1 MCAASGGV
9 QSTNPMRHTF
19 RKIVIAADRSGA
31 GKTTV
36 SCGLLAVLKKRGVKV
51 QSFKCGPDYIDP
63 MFHRRVLGVPSG
75 NLDSFFTDAATLRR
89 IFTKRV
95 AESGAELALVEGVMG
110 YYDGLG
116 GVSSRASTWEIAH
129 ILDAPTI
136 LVMDAK
142 GASVSIAALVRGM
155 MEFREEMSAENNR
168 STPGRPACTGD
179 SGSASSSDGCRRNEP
194 AKKAGS
200 RQSGIRGLILNR
212 VSPMFY
218 PRLKS
223 VIEAYCPGIEVLGYL
238 PELPELEVPSRH
250 LGLVEPGEIEDF
262 QRWTERVAAQMEE
275 SVEVERLL
283 EIAGVESP
291 LKEDKPQSDRPQP
304 VRIAVSEDEA
314 FNFTYEEN
322 RALLRQLGAE
332 LVPFSPLYDAALPA
346 EVDGLILSGGYPELF
361 KDALHANASMRASVA
376 EAVKQGLP
384 TIAECG
390 GYMYLLEAIEQVAM
404 CGVLPGDAERK
415 PRLVRFGY
423 VEAETRRDSVL
434 GPAGTVLRGHEFH
447 RYDCDFNGADCTL
460 TKPAAGHG
468 HAATSAR
475 SYEGIYLTDSLAAGF
490 PHFYYWSNPAS
501 LAHFLDSCRT
511 WRTKQQ
517 KNKYASHTAH
527 EEYEKFA
534 GTNSQGCDAAGTST
548 HECAGDRE
556 YYRSLAQQ
564 HWDSLGKPIDSLGV
578 LEQHVTKLCMIERT
592 AQPHITRRAL
602 AVLCADHGCV
612 REGVTQTDSSV
623 TRIVAENFA
632 RGLTTTSV
640 LAQQFAVD
648 LFPIDVGM
656 LSAGDSRSSGVPAD
670 DEVRAT
676 SSSQISASSG
686 PMPTSAALRTDSVN
700 DRCLQHGSGDIAI
713 EPAMSE
719 EVGERA
725 LALGRRLVRELKAQ
739 GYDILLTGE
748 MGIGNTT
755 PTSALFSAYLGLPVE
770 ETVGRGAGLSDEG
783 LERKRDCV
791 RRALR
796 RVNHKNAK
804 QLLFELG
811 GLEIATMA
819 GMFLGAVEEQM
830 PIVIDGAIS
839 TAAALAA
846 SRILAESNASDT
858 TNSATVATVSASKPE
873 QMSNP
878 EVKRIAE
885 SAADALPD
893 FEIHASVAD
902 VTLASHVSKD
912 GAARKALEALGL
924 RAIIDADMSLGEGS
938 GAVLLLPLLDAALV
952 VYRGMGSFDDIHV
965 EAYHRFK

>member
-1 MCAASGGV
+1 M
-9 QSTNPMRHTF
+9 
-19 RKIVIAADRSGA
+19 
-31 GKTTV
+31 
-36 SCGLLAVLKKRGVKV
+36 KR
-51 QSFKCGPDYIDP
+51 DID
-63 MFHRRVLGVPSG
+63 
-75 NLDSFFTDAATLRR
+75 
-89 IFTKRV
+89 
-95 AESGAELALVEGVMG
+95 
-110 YYDGLG
+110 
-116 GVSSRASTWEIAH
+116 
-129 ILDAPTI
+129 
-136 LVMDAK
+136 
-142 GASVSIAALVRGM
+142 
-155 MEFREEMSAENNR
+155 
-168 STPGRPACTGD
+168 
-179 SGSASSSDGCRRNEP
+179 
-194 AKKAGS
+194 
-200 RQSGIRGLILNR
+200 
-212 VSPMFY
+212 
-218 PRLKS
+218 
-223 VIEAYCPGIEVLGYL
+223 
-238 PELPELEVPSRH
+238 
-250 LGLVEPGEIEDF
+250 
-262 QRWTERVAAQMEE
+262 
-275 SVEVERLL
+275 
-283 EIAGVESP
+283 
-291 LKEDKPQSDRPQP
+291 
-304 VRIAVSEDEA
+304 
-314 FNFTYEEN
+314 
-322 RALLRQLGAE
+322 
-332 LVPFSPLYDAALPA
+332 
-346 EVDGLILSGGYPELF
+346 
-361 KDALHANASMRASVA
+361 
-376 EAVKQGLP
+376 
-384 TIAECG
+384 
-390 GYMYLLEAIEQVAM
+390 
-404 CGVLPGDAERK
+404 
-415 PRLVRFGY
+415 
-423 VEAETRRDSVL
+423 
-434 GPAGTVLRGHEFH
+434 
-447 RYDCDFNGADCTL
+447 
-460 TKPAAGHG
+460 
-468 HAATSAR
+468 
-475 SYEGIYLTDSLAAGF
+475 
-490 PHFYYWSNPAS
+490 
-501 LAHFLDSCRT
+501 
-511 WRTKQQ
+511 QQ
-517 KNKYASHTAH
+517 KMDHAGHTAH
-527 EEYEKFA
+527 EEYEKY
-534 GTNSQGCDAAGTST
+534 AGTSSLRCDAVGTRT

-556 YYRSLAQQ
+556 YYRSRAQQ

-592 AQPHITRRAL
+592 TQPYIGRRAL

-670 DEVRAT
+670 DENRAT

-686 PMPTSAALRTDSVN
+686 PMPTSAALRTDRVN

-858 TNSATVATVSASKPE
+858 TNSATMATVSASKPE
-873 QMSNP
+873 QMSDTGVNSP

-885 SAADALPD
+885 SAADSLPD
-893 FEIHASVAD
+893 SETHGAVAD

-938 GAVLLLPLLDAALV
+938 GAVLLLPLLDAALT

>member
-1 MCAASGGV
+1 M
-9 QSTNPMRHTF
+9 
-19 RKIVIAADRSGA
+19 KID
-31 GKTTV
+31 
-36 SCGLLAVLKKRGVKV
+36 
-51 QSFKCGPDYIDP
+51 IDQQ
-63 MFHRRVLGVPSG
+63 
-75 NLDSFFTDAATLRR
+75 
-89 IFTKRV
+89 K
-95 AESGAELALVEGVMG
+95 
-110 YYDGLG
+110 
-116 GVSSRASTWEIAH
+116 
-129 ILDAPTI
+129 
-136 LVMDAK
+136 MD
-142 GASVSIAALVRGM
+142 
-155 MEFREEMSAENNR
+155 
-168 STPGRPACTGD
+168 
-179 SGSASSSDGCRRNEP
+179 
-194 AKKAGS
+194 
-200 RQSGIRGLILNR
+200 
-212 VSPMFY
+212 
-218 PRLKS
+218 
-223 VIEAYCPGIEVLGYL
+223 
-238 PELPELEVPSRH
+238 H
-250 LGLVEPGEIEDF
+250 
-262 QRWTERVAAQMEE
+262 
-275 SVEVERLL
+275 
-283 EIAGVESP
+283 
-291 LKEDKPQSDRPQP
+291 
-304 VRIAVSEDEA
+304 
-314 FNFTYEEN
+314 
-322 RALLRQLGAE
+322 
-332 LVPFSPLYDAALPA
+332 
-346 EVDGLILSGGYPELF
+346 
-361 KDALHANASMRASVA
+361 
-376 EAVKQGLP
+376 
-384 TIAECG
+384 
-390 GYMYLLEAIEQVAM
+390 
-404 CGVLPGDAERK
+404 
-415 PRLVRFGY
+415 
-423 VEAETRRDSVL
+423 
-434 GPAGTVLRGHEFH
+434 
-447 RYDCDFNGADCTL
+447 
-460 TKPAAGHG
+460 AGH
-468 HAATSAR
+468 TV
-475 SYEGIYLTDSLAAGF
+475 
-490 PHFYYWSNPAS
+490 
-501 LAHFLDSCRT
+501 
-511 WRTKQQ
+511 
-517 KNKYASHTAH
+517 H
-527 EEYEKFA
+527 EEYEKYA
-534 GTNSQGCDAAGTST
+534 GTSSQGCDAVGTRT

-612 REGVTQTDSSV
+612 RGGVTQTDSSV

-670 DEVRAT
+670 DEIRAT

-686 PMPTSAALRTDSVN
+686 PMPTSAALRTDRVN

-938 GAVLLLPLLDAALV
+938 GAVLLLPLLDAALA

-965 EAYHRFK
+965 EAYQRFK

>member
-1 MCAASGGV
+1 M
-9 QSTNPMRHTF
+9 
-19 RKIVIAADRSGA
+19 
-31 GKTTV
+31 
-36 SCGLLAVLKKRGVKV
+36 KR
-51 QSFKCGPDYIDP
+51 DIDQQ
-63 MFHRRVLGVPSG
+63 
-75 NLDSFFTDAATLRR
+75 
-89 IFTKRV
+89 K
-95 AESGAELALVEGVMG
+95 
-110 YYDGLG
+110 
-116 GVSSRASTWEIAH
+116 
-129 ILDAPTI
+129 
-136 LVMDAK
+136 MD
-142 GASVSIAALVRGM
+142 
-155 MEFREEMSAENNR
+155 
-168 STPGRPACTGD
+168 
-179 SGSASSSDGCRRNEP
+179 
-194 AKKAGS
+194 
-200 RQSGIRGLILNR
+200 
-212 VSPMFY
+212 
-218 PRLKS
+218 
-223 VIEAYCPGIEVLGYL
+223 
-238 PELPELEVPSRH
+238 H
-250 LGLVEPGEIEDF
+250 
-262 QRWTERVAAQMEE
+262 
-275 SVEVERLL
+275 
-283 EIAGVESP
+283 
-291 LKEDKPQSDRPQP
+291 
-304 VRIAVSEDEA
+304 
-314 FNFTYEEN
+314 
-322 RALLRQLGAE
+322 
-332 LVPFSPLYDAALPA
+332 
-346 EVDGLILSGGYPELF
+346 
-361 KDALHANASMRASVA
+361 
-376 EAVKQGLP
+376 
-384 TIAECG
+384 
-390 GYMYLLEAIEQVAM
+390 
-404 CGVLPGDAERK
+404 
-415 PRLVRFGY
+415 
-423 VEAETRRDSVL
+423 
-434 GPAGTVLRGHEFH
+434 
-447 RYDCDFNGADCTL
+447 
-460 TKPAAGHG
+460 AGH
-468 HAATSAR
+468 TV
-475 SYEGIYLTDSLAAGF
+475 
-490 PHFYYWSNPAS
+490 
-501 LAHFLDSCRT
+501 
-511 WRTKQQ
+511 
-517 KNKYASHTAH
+517 H
-527 EEYEKFA
+527 EEYEKYA
-534 GTNSQGCDAAGTST
+534 GTSSQGCDAVGTRT

-612 REGVTQTDSSV
+612 RGGVTQTDSSV

-670 DEVRAT
+670 DEIRAT

-686 PMPTSAALRTDSVN
+686 PMPTSAALRTDRVN

-770 ETVGRGAGLSDEG
+770 ETVDRGAGLSDEG

-938 GAVLLLPLLDAALV
+938 GAVLLLPLLDAALA

-965 EAYHRFK
+965 EAYQRFK

>member
-1 MCAASGGV
+1 M
-9 QSTNPMRHTF
+9 
-19 RKIVIAADRSGA
+19 
-31 GKTTV
+31 
-36 SCGLLAVLKKRGVKV
+36 KR
-51 QSFKCGPDYIDP
+51 DIDQQ
-63 MFHRRVLGVPSG
+63 
-75 NLDSFFTDAATLRR
+75 
-89 IFTKRV
+89 K
-95 AESGAELALVEGVMG
+95 
-110 YYDGLG
+110 
-116 GVSSRASTWEIAH
+116 
-129 ILDAPTI
+129 
-136 LVMDAK
+136 MD
-142 GASVSIAALVRGM
+142 
-155 MEFREEMSAENNR
+155 
-168 STPGRPACTGD
+168 
-179 SGSASSSDGCRRNEP
+179 
-194 AKKAGS
+194 
-200 RQSGIRGLILNR
+200 
-212 VSPMFY
+212 
-218 PRLKS
+218 
-223 VIEAYCPGIEVLGYL
+223 
-238 PELPELEVPSRH
+238 H
-250 LGLVEPGEIEDF
+250 
-262 QRWTERVAAQMEE
+262 
-275 SVEVERLL
+275 
-283 EIAGVESP
+283 
-291 LKEDKPQSDRPQP
+291 
-304 VRIAVSEDEA
+304 
-314 FNFTYEEN
+314 
-322 RALLRQLGAE
+322 
-332 LVPFSPLYDAALPA
+332 
-346 EVDGLILSGGYPELF
+346 
-361 KDALHANASMRASVA
+361 
-376 EAVKQGLP
+376 
-384 TIAECG
+384 
-390 GYMYLLEAIEQVAM
+390 
-404 CGVLPGDAERK
+404 
-415 PRLVRFGY
+415 
-423 VEAETRRDSVL
+423 
-434 GPAGTVLRGHEFH
+434 
-447 RYDCDFNGADCTL
+447 
-460 TKPAAGHG
+460 AGH
-468 HAATSAR
+468 TV
-475 SYEGIYLTDSLAAGF
+475 
-490 PHFYYWSNPAS
+490 
-501 LAHFLDSCRT
+501 
-511 WRTKQQ
+511 
-517 KNKYASHTAH
+517 H
-527 EEYEKFA
+527 EEYEKYA
-534 GTNSQGCDAAGTST
+534 GTSSQGCDAVGTRT

-564 HWDSLGKPIDSLGV
+564 HWDCLGKPIDSLGV

-612 REGVTQTDSSV
+612 RGGVTQTDSSV

-670 DEVRAT
+670 DEIRAT

-686 PMPTSAALRTDSVN
+686 PMPTSAALRTDRVN

-719 EVGERA
+719 KVGERA

-938 GAVLLLPLLDAALV
+938 GAVLLLPLLDAALA

-965 EAYHRFK
+965 EAYQRFK

>member
-1 MCAASGGV
+1 M
-9 QSTNPMRHTF
+9 
-19 RKIVIAADRSGA
+19 
-31 GKTTV
+31 
-36 SCGLLAVLKKRGVKV
+36 KR
-51 QSFKCGPDYIDP
+51 DIDQQ
-63 MFHRRVLGVPSG
+63 
-75 NLDSFFTDAATLRR
+75 
-89 IFTKRV
+89 K
-95 AESGAELALVEGVMG
+95 
-110 YYDGLG
+110 
-116 GVSSRASTWEIAH
+116 
-129 ILDAPTI
+129 
-136 LVMDAK
+136 MD
-142 GASVSIAALVRGM
+142 
-155 MEFREEMSAENNR
+155 
-168 STPGRPACTGD
+168 
-179 SGSASSSDGCRRNEP
+179 
-194 AKKAGS
+194 
-200 RQSGIRGLILNR
+200 
-212 VSPMFY
+212 
-218 PRLKS
+218 
-223 VIEAYCPGIEVLGYL
+223 
-238 PELPELEVPSRH
+238 H
-250 LGLVEPGEIEDF
+250 
-262 QRWTERVAAQMEE
+262 
-275 SVEVERLL
+275 
-283 EIAGVESP
+283 
-291 LKEDKPQSDRPQP
+291 
-304 VRIAVSEDEA
+304 
-314 FNFTYEEN
+314 
-322 RALLRQLGAE
+322 
-332 LVPFSPLYDAALPA
+332 
-346 EVDGLILSGGYPELF
+346 
-361 KDALHANASMRASVA
+361 
-376 EAVKQGLP
+376 
-384 TIAECG
+384 
-390 GYMYLLEAIEQVAM
+390 
-404 CGVLPGDAERK
+404 
-415 PRLVRFGY
+415 
-423 VEAETRRDSVL
+423 
-434 GPAGTVLRGHEFH
+434 
-447 RYDCDFNGADCTL
+447 
-460 TKPAAGHG
+460 AGH
-468 HAATSAR
+468 TV
-475 SYEGIYLTDSLAAGF
+475 
-490 PHFYYWSNPAS
+490 
-501 LAHFLDSCRT
+501 
-511 WRTKQQ
+511 
-517 KNKYASHTAH
+517 H
-527 EEYEKFA
+527 EEYEKYA
-534 GTNSQGCDAAGTST
+534 GTSSQGCDAVGTRT

-670 DEVRAT
+670 DEIRAT

-686 PMPTSAALRTDSVN
+686 PMPTSAALRTDRVN
-700 DRCLQHGSGDIAI
+700 DRFLQHGSGDIAI

-885 SAADALPD
+885 SAPDALPD

-938 GAVLLLPLLDAALV
+938 GAVLLLPLLDAALA

-965 EAYHRFK
+965 EAYQRFK

>member
-1 MCAASGGV
+1 M
-9 QSTNPMRHTF
+9 
-19 RKIVIAADRSGA
+19 
-31 GKTTV
+31 
-36 SCGLLAVLKKRGVKV
+36 KK
-51 QSFKCGPDYIDP
+51 DID
-63 MFHRRVLGVPSG
+63 
-75 NLDSFFTDAATLRR
+75 
-89 IFTKRV
+89 
-95 AESGAELALVEGVMG
+95 
-110 YYDGLG
+110 
-116 GVSSRASTWEIAH
+116 
-129 ILDAPTI
+129 
-136 LVMDAK
+136 
-142 GASVSIAALVRGM
+142 
-155 MEFREEMSAENNR
+155 
-168 STPGRPACTGD
+168 
-179 SGSASSSDGCRRNEP
+179 
-194 AKKAGS
+194 
-200 RQSGIRGLILNR
+200 
-212 VSPMFY
+212 
-218 PRLKS
+218 
-223 VIEAYCPGIEVLGYL
+223 
-238 PELPELEVPSRH
+238 
-250 LGLVEPGEIEDF
+250 
-262 QRWTERVAAQMEE
+262 
-275 SVEVERLL
+275 
-283 EIAGVESP
+283 
-291 LKEDKPQSDRPQP
+291 
-304 VRIAVSEDEA
+304 
-314 FNFTYEEN
+314 
-322 RALLRQLGAE
+322 
-332 LVPFSPLYDAALPA
+332 
-346 EVDGLILSGGYPELF
+346 
-361 KDALHANASMRASVA
+361 
-376 EAVKQGLP
+376 
-384 TIAECG
+384 
-390 GYMYLLEAIEQVAM
+390 
-404 CGVLPGDAERK
+404 
-415 PRLVRFGY
+415 
-423 VEAETRRDSVL
+423 
-434 GPAGTVLRGHEFH
+434 
-447 RYDCDFNGADCTL
+447 
-460 TKPAAGHG
+460 
-468 HAATSAR
+468 
-475 SYEGIYLTDSLAAGF
+475 
-490 PHFYYWSNPAS
+490 
-501 LAHFLDSCRT
+501 
-511 WRTKQQ
+511 QQ
-517 KNKYASHTAH
+517 KMDHAGYTVH
-527 EEYEKFA
+527 EEYEKYA
-534 GTNSQGCDAAGTST
+534 GTSSQGCDAVGTST
-548 HECAGDRE
+548 HKCADDQE

-592 AQPHITRRAL
+592 TQPHIGRRAL

-612 REGVTQTDSSV
+612 REGVTQTNSSV

-656 LSAGDSRSSGVPAD
+656 FSAGDSRSSGVPAD
-670 DEVRAT
+670 DEIRAT

-686 PMPTSAALRTDSVN
+686 PMPTSAALCTDHVN

-912 GAARKALEALGL
+912 GAARKELEALGL

-938 GAVLLLPLLDAALV
+938 GAVLLLPLLDAALA

>member
-1 MCAASGGV
+1 
-9 QSTNPMRHTF
+9 MR
-19 RKIVIAADRSGA
+19 KSM
-31 GKTTV
+31 
-36 SCGLLAVLKKRGVKV
+36 KR
-51 QSFKCGPDYIDP
+51 DIDQQ
-63 MFHRRVLGVPSG
+63 
-75 NLDSFFTDAATLRR
+75 
-89 IFTKRV
+89 K
-95 AESGAELALVEGVMG
+95 
-110 YYDGLG
+110 
-116 GVSSRASTWEIAH
+116 
-129 ILDAPTI
+129 
-136 LVMDAK
+136 MD
-142 GASVSIAALVRGM
+142 
-155 MEFREEMSAENNR
+155 
-168 STPGRPACTGD
+168 
-179 SGSASSSDGCRRNEP
+179 
-194 AKKAGS
+194 
-200 RQSGIRGLILNR
+200 
-212 VSPMFY
+212 
-218 PRLKS
+218 
-223 VIEAYCPGIEVLGYL
+223 
-238 PELPELEVPSRH
+238 H
-250 LGLVEPGEIEDF
+250 
-262 QRWTERVAAQMEE
+262 
-275 SVEVERLL
+275 
-283 EIAGVESP
+283 
-291 LKEDKPQSDRPQP
+291 
-304 VRIAVSEDEA
+304 
-314 FNFTYEEN
+314 
-322 RALLRQLGAE
+322 
-332 LVPFSPLYDAALPA
+332 
-346 EVDGLILSGGYPELF
+346 
-361 KDALHANASMRASVA
+361 
-376 EAVKQGLP
+376 
-384 TIAECG
+384 
-390 GYMYLLEAIEQVAM
+390 
-404 CGVLPGDAERK
+404 
-415 PRLVRFGY
+415 
-423 VEAETRRDSVL
+423 
-434 GPAGTVLRGHEFH
+434 
-447 RYDCDFNGADCTL
+447 
-460 TKPAAGHG
+460 AGH
-468 HAATSAR
+468 TV
-475 SYEGIYLTDSLAAGF
+475 
-490 PHFYYWSNPAS
+490 
-501 LAHFLDSCRT
+501 
-511 WRTKQQ
+511 
-517 KNKYASHTAH
+517 H
-527 EEYEKFA
+527 EEYEKYA
-534 GTNSQGCDAAGTST
+534 GTSSQGCDAVGTRT

-612 REGVTQTDSSV
+612 RGGVTQTDSSV

-656 LSAGDSRSSGVPAD
+656 LSAGDSRSSEVPAD
-670 DEVRAT
+670 DEIRAT

-686 PMPTSAALRTDSVN
+686 PMPTSAALRTDRVN

-873 QMSNP
+873 QMSDP

-938 GAVLLLPLLDAALV
+938 GAVLLLPLLDAALA

-965 EAYHRFK
+965 EAYQRFK

>member
-1 MCAASGGV
+1 M
-9 QSTNPMRHTF
+9 
-19 RKIVIAADRSGA
+19 
-31 GKTTV
+31 
-36 SCGLLAVLKKRGVKV
+36 KRN
-51 QSFKCGPDYIDP
+51 IDQQ
-63 MFHRRVLGVPSG
+63 
-75 NLDSFFTDAATLRR
+75 
-89 IFTKRV
+89 K
-95 AESGAELALVEGVMG
+95 
-110 YYDGLG
+110 
-116 GVSSRASTWEIAH
+116 
-129 ILDAPTI
+129 
-136 LVMDAK
+136 MD
-142 GASVSIAALVRGM
+142 
-155 MEFREEMSAENNR
+155 
-168 STPGRPACTGD
+168 
-179 SGSASSSDGCRRNEP
+179 
-194 AKKAGS
+194 
-200 RQSGIRGLILNR
+200 
-212 VSPMFY
+212 
-218 PRLKS
+218 
-223 VIEAYCPGIEVLGYL
+223 
-238 PELPELEVPSRH
+238 H
-250 LGLVEPGEIEDF
+250 
-262 QRWTERVAAQMEE
+262 
-275 SVEVERLL
+275 
-283 EIAGVESP
+283 
-291 LKEDKPQSDRPQP
+291 
-304 VRIAVSEDEA
+304 
-314 FNFTYEEN
+314 
-322 RALLRQLGAE
+322 
-332 LVPFSPLYDAALPA
+332 
-346 EVDGLILSGGYPELF
+346 
-361 KDALHANASMRASVA
+361 
-376 EAVKQGLP
+376 
-384 TIAECG
+384 
-390 GYMYLLEAIEQVAM
+390 
-404 CGVLPGDAERK
+404 
-415 PRLVRFGY
+415 
-423 VEAETRRDSVL
+423 
-434 GPAGTVLRGHEFH
+434 
-447 RYDCDFNGADCTL
+447 
-460 TKPAAGHG
+460 AGH
-468 HAATSAR
+468 TV
-475 SYEGIYLTDSLAAGF
+475 
-490 PHFYYWSNPAS
+490 
-501 LAHFLDSCRT
+501 
-511 WRTKQQ
+511 
-517 KNKYASHTAH
+517 H

-534 GTNSQGCDAAGTST
+534 GTSSQECDAVGTST

-556 YYRSLAQQ
+556 YYRSRAQQ

-592 AQPHITRRAL
+592 TQPRIEKRAL
-602 AVLCADHGCV
+602 AVLCADHGSV

-640 LAQQFAVD
+640 LARQFAVD

-656 LSAGDSRSSGVPAD
+656 LSAGDSRSFGVPSD
-670 DEVRAT
+670 YEIRGT

-686 PMPTSAALRTDSVN
+686 PMPTSAFVSAGALGRESDAAGPSLSQVISSSGCQHEEETQGCSALRTDLVN

-719 EVGERA
+719 KVGERA

-796 RVNHKNAK
+796 RVGIGADTRREASQGDDRPVDSTPTFVASEAPAPASTQERQRFADAGSEVKRRPCRSK

-819 GMFLGAVEEQM
+819 GMFLGAVEEQL

-858 TNSATVATVSASKPE
+858 TNSATMATVSALKPE
-873 QMSNP
+873 QMSDTGVNSP

-885 SAADALPD
+885 SAADSLPD
-893 FEIHASVAD
+893 SETHGAVAD

-938 GAVLLLPLLDAALV
+938 GAVLLLPMLDAALA

>member
-1 MCAASGGV
+1 M
-9 QSTNPMRHTF
+9 
-19 RKIVIAADRSGA
+19 
-31 GKTTV
+31 
-36 SCGLLAVLKKRGVKV
+36 KR
-51 QSFKCGPDYIDP
+51 DIDQQ
-63 MFHRRVLGVPSG
+63 
-75 NLDSFFTDAATLRR
+75 
-89 IFTKRV
+89 K
-95 AESGAELALVEGVMG
+95 
-110 YYDGLG
+110 
-116 GVSSRASTWEIAH
+116 
-129 ILDAPTI
+129 
-136 LVMDAK
+136 MD
-142 GASVSIAALVRGM
+142 
-155 MEFREEMSAENNR
+155 
-168 STPGRPACTGD
+168 
-179 SGSASSSDGCRRNEP
+179 
-194 AKKAGS
+194 
-200 RQSGIRGLILNR
+200 
-212 VSPMFY
+212 
-218 PRLKS
+218 
-223 VIEAYCPGIEVLGYL
+223 
-238 PELPELEVPSRH
+238 H
-250 LGLVEPGEIEDF
+250 
-262 QRWTERVAAQMEE
+262 
-275 SVEVERLL
+275 
-283 EIAGVESP
+283 
-291 LKEDKPQSDRPQP
+291 
-304 VRIAVSEDEA
+304 
-314 FNFTYEEN
+314 
-322 RALLRQLGAE
+322 
-332 LVPFSPLYDAALPA
+332 
-346 EVDGLILSGGYPELF
+346 
-361 KDALHANASMRASVA
+361 
-376 EAVKQGLP
+376 
-384 TIAECG
+384 
-390 GYMYLLEAIEQVAM
+390 
-404 CGVLPGDAERK
+404 
-415 PRLVRFGY
+415 
-423 VEAETRRDSVL
+423 
-434 GPAGTVLRGHEFH
+434 
-447 RYDCDFNGADCTL
+447 
-460 TKPAAGHG
+460 AGH
-468 HAATSAR
+468 TV
-475 SYEGIYLTDSLAAGF
+475 
-490 PHFYYWSNPAS
+490 
-501 LAHFLDSCRT
+501 
-511 WRTKQQ
+511 
-517 KNKYASHTAH
+517 H
-527 EEYEKFA
+527 EEYEKYA
-534 GTNSQGCDAAGTST
+534 GTSSQGCDAVGTRT

-612 REGVTQTDSSV
+612 RGGVTQTDSSV

-670 DEVRAT
+670 DEIRAT

-686 PMPTSAALRTDSVN
+686 PMPTSAALRTDRVN

-719 EVGERA
+719 ELGERA

-938 GAVLLLPLLDAALV
+938 GAVLLLPLLDAALA

-965 EAYHRFK
+965 EAYQRFK

>member
-1 MCAASGGV
+1 M
-9 QSTNPMRHTF
+9 
-19 RKIVIAADRSGA
+19 
-31 GKTTV
+31 
-36 SCGLLAVLKKRGVKV
+36 KR
-51 QSFKCGPDYIDP
+51 DIDQQ
-63 MFHRRVLGVPSG
+63 
-75 NLDSFFTDAATLRR
+75 
-89 IFTKRV
+89 K
-95 AESGAELALVEGVMG
+95 
-110 YYDGLG
+110 
-116 GVSSRASTWEIAH
+116 
-129 ILDAPTI
+129 
-136 LVMDAK
+136 MD
-142 GASVSIAALVRGM
+142 
-155 MEFREEMSAENNR
+155 
-168 STPGRPACTGD
+168 
-179 SGSASSSDGCRRNEP
+179 
-194 AKKAGS
+194 
-200 RQSGIRGLILNR
+200 
-212 VSPMFY
+212 
-218 PRLKS
+218 
-223 VIEAYCPGIEVLGYL
+223 
-238 PELPELEVPSRH
+238 H
-250 LGLVEPGEIEDF
+250 
-262 QRWTERVAAQMEE
+262 
-275 SVEVERLL
+275 
-283 EIAGVESP
+283 
-291 LKEDKPQSDRPQP
+291 
-304 VRIAVSEDEA
+304 
-314 FNFTYEEN
+314 
-322 RALLRQLGAE
+322 
-332 LVPFSPLYDAALPA
+332 
-346 EVDGLILSGGYPELF
+346 
-361 KDALHANASMRASVA
+361 
-376 EAVKQGLP
+376 
-384 TIAECG
+384 
-390 GYMYLLEAIEQVAM
+390 
-404 CGVLPGDAERK
+404 
-415 PRLVRFGY
+415 
-423 VEAETRRDSVL
+423 
-434 GPAGTVLRGHEFH
+434 
-447 RYDCDFNGADCTL
+447 
-460 TKPAAGHG
+460 AGH
-468 HAATSAR
+468 TV
-475 SYEGIYLTDSLAAGF
+475 
-490 PHFYYWSNPAS
+490 
-501 LAHFLDSCRT
+501 
-511 WRTKQQ
+511 
-517 KNKYASHTAH
+517 H
-527 EEYEKFA
+527 EEYEKYA
-534 GTNSQGCDAAGTST
+534 DTSSQGCDAADTRI
-548 HECAGDRE
+548 HKCADDRE
-556 YYRSLAQQ
+556 YYRSRAQQ

-592 AQPHITRRAL
+592 TQPHIGRRAL

-656 LSAGDSRSSGVPAD
+656 LAA
-670 DEVRAT
+670 A
-676 SSSQISASSG
+676 SG
-686 PMPTSAALRTDSVN
+686 PMPTSALISAGALGRESDAAGPSLSEMISSSGCQHEEEKQGWSALRTDRVN
-700 DRCLQHGSGDIAI
+700 DRCLQHGSGDIAV

-719 EVGERA
+719 EVGEHA

-858 TNSATVATVSASKPE
+858 TNAATVATVSAPE
-873 QMSNP
+873 PGQLSDASVRST
-878 EVKRIAE
+878 EAKKTAK

-938 GAVLLLPLLDAALV
+938 GAVLLLPLLDAALA

>member
-1 MCAASGGV
+1 M
-9 QSTNPMRHTF
+9 
-19 RKIVIAADRSGA
+19 
-31 GKTTV
+31 
-36 SCGLLAVLKKRGVKV
+36 KR
-51 QSFKCGPDYIDP
+51 DIDQQ
-63 MFHRRVLGVPSG
+63 
-75 NLDSFFTDAATLRR
+75 
-89 IFTKRV
+89 K
-95 AESGAELALVEGVMG
+95 
-110 YYDGLG
+110 
-116 GVSSRASTWEIAH
+116 
-129 ILDAPTI
+129 
-136 LVMDAK
+136 MD
-142 GASVSIAALVRGM
+142 
-155 MEFREEMSAENNR
+155 
-168 STPGRPACTGD
+168 
-179 SGSASSSDGCRRNEP
+179 
-194 AKKAGS
+194 
-200 RQSGIRGLILNR
+200 
-212 VSPMFY
+212 
-218 PRLKS
+218 
-223 VIEAYCPGIEVLGYL
+223 
-238 PELPELEVPSRH
+238 H
-250 LGLVEPGEIEDF
+250 
-262 QRWTERVAAQMEE
+262 
-275 SVEVERLL
+275 
-283 EIAGVESP
+283 
-291 LKEDKPQSDRPQP
+291 
-304 VRIAVSEDEA
+304 
-314 FNFTYEEN
+314 
-322 RALLRQLGAE
+322 
-332 LVPFSPLYDAALPA
+332 
-346 EVDGLILSGGYPELF
+346 
-361 KDALHANASMRASVA
+361 
-376 EAVKQGLP
+376 
-384 TIAECG
+384 
-390 GYMYLLEAIEQVAM
+390 
-404 CGVLPGDAERK
+404 
-415 PRLVRFGY
+415 
-423 VEAETRRDSVL
+423 
-434 GPAGTVLRGHEFH
+434 
-447 RYDCDFNGADCTL
+447 
-460 TKPAAGHG
+460 AGH
-468 HAATSAR
+468 TV
-475 SYEGIYLTDSLAAGF
+475 
-490 PHFYYWSNPAS
+490 
-501 LAHFLDSCRT
+501 
-511 WRTKQQ
+511 
-517 KNKYASHTAH
+517 H
-527 EEYEKFA
+527 EEYEKYA
-534 GTNSQGCDAAGTST
+534 GTSSQGCDAVGTRT

-612 REGVTQTDSSV
+612 RGGVTQTDSSV

-670 DEVRAT
+670 DEIRAT

-686 PMPTSAALRTDSVN
+686 PMPTSAALRTDRVN

-873 QMSNP
+873 QMSDP

-965 EAYHRFK
+965 EAYQRFK

>member
-1 MCAASGGV
+1 M
-9 QSTNPMRHTF
+9 
-19 RKIVIAADRSGA
+19 
-31 GKTTV
+31 
-36 SCGLLAVLKKRGVKV
+36 KR
-51 QSFKCGPDYIDP
+51 DIDQQ
-63 MFHRRVLGVPSG
+63 
-75 NLDSFFTDAATLRR
+75 
-89 IFTKRV
+89 K
-95 AESGAELALVEGVMG
+95 
-110 YYDGLG
+110 
-116 GVSSRASTWEIAH
+116 
-129 ILDAPTI
+129 
-136 LVMDAK
+136 MD
-142 GASVSIAALVRGM
+142 
-155 MEFREEMSAENNR
+155 
-168 STPGRPACTGD
+168 
-179 SGSASSSDGCRRNEP
+179 
-194 AKKAGS
+194 
-200 RQSGIRGLILNR
+200 
-212 VSPMFY
+212 
-218 PRLKS
+218 
-223 VIEAYCPGIEVLGYL
+223 
-238 PELPELEVPSRH
+238 H
-250 LGLVEPGEIEDF
+250 
-262 QRWTERVAAQMEE
+262 
-275 SVEVERLL
+275 
-283 EIAGVESP
+283 
-291 LKEDKPQSDRPQP
+291 
-304 VRIAVSEDEA
+304 
-314 FNFTYEEN
+314 
-322 RALLRQLGAE
+322 
-332 LVPFSPLYDAALPA
+332 
-346 EVDGLILSGGYPELF
+346 
-361 KDALHANASMRASVA
+361 
-376 EAVKQGLP
+376 
-384 TIAECG
+384 
-390 GYMYLLEAIEQVAM
+390 
-404 CGVLPGDAERK
+404 
-415 PRLVRFGY
+415 
-423 VEAETRRDSVL
+423 
-434 GPAGTVLRGHEFH
+434 
-447 RYDCDFNGADCTL
+447 
-460 TKPAAGHG
+460 AGH
-468 HAATSAR
+468 TV
-475 SYEGIYLTDSLAAGF
+475 
-490 PHFYYWSNPAS
+490 
-501 LAHFLDSCRT
+501 
-511 WRTKQQ
+511 
-517 KNKYASHTAH
+517 H
-527 EEYEKFA
+527 EEYEKYA
-534 GTNSQGCDAAGTST
+534 GTSSQGCDAVGTRT

-612 REGVTQTDSSV
+612 RGGVTQTDSSV

-670 DEVRAT
+670 DEIRAT

-686 PMPTSAALRTDSVN
+686 PMPTSAALRTDRVN

-938 GAVLLLPLLDAALV
+938 GAVLLLPLLDAALA

-965 EAYHRFK
+965 EAYQRFK

>member
-1 MCAASGGV
+1 M
-9 QSTNPMRHTF
+9 
-19 RKIVIAADRSGA
+19 
-31 GKTTV
+31 
-36 SCGLLAVLKKRGVKV
+36 KR
-51 QSFKCGPDYIDP
+51 DIDQQ
-63 MFHRRVLGVPSG
+63 
-75 NLDSFFTDAATLRR
+75 
-89 IFTKRV
+89 K
-95 AESGAELALVEGVMG
+95 
-110 YYDGLG
+110 
-116 GVSSRASTWEIAH
+116 
-129 ILDAPTI
+129 
-136 LVMDAK
+136 MD
-142 GASVSIAALVRGM
+142 
-155 MEFREEMSAENNR
+155 
-168 STPGRPACTGD
+168 
-179 SGSASSSDGCRRNEP
+179 
-194 AKKAGS
+194 
-200 RQSGIRGLILNR
+200 
-212 VSPMFY
+212 
-218 PRLKS
+218 
-223 VIEAYCPGIEVLGYL
+223 
-238 PELPELEVPSRH
+238 H
-250 LGLVEPGEIEDF
+250 
-262 QRWTERVAAQMEE
+262 
-275 SVEVERLL
+275 
-283 EIAGVESP
+283 
-291 LKEDKPQSDRPQP
+291 
-304 VRIAVSEDEA
+304 
-314 FNFTYEEN
+314 
-322 RALLRQLGAE
+322 
-332 LVPFSPLYDAALPA
+332 
-346 EVDGLILSGGYPELF
+346 
-361 KDALHANASMRASVA
+361 
-376 EAVKQGLP
+376 
-384 TIAECG
+384 
-390 GYMYLLEAIEQVAM
+390 
-404 CGVLPGDAERK
+404 
-415 PRLVRFGY
+415 
-423 VEAETRRDSVL
+423 
-434 GPAGTVLRGHEFH
+434 
-447 RYDCDFNGADCTL
+447 
-460 TKPAAGHG
+460 AGH
-468 HAATSAR
+468 TV
-475 SYEGIYLTDSLAAGF
+475 
-490 PHFYYWSNPAS
+490 
-501 LAHFLDSCRT
+501 
-511 WRTKQQ
+511 
-517 KNKYASHTAH
+517 H

-534 GTNSQGCDAAGTST
+534 GTSSQGCDAVGTST

-676 SSSQISASSG
+676 ISSQISASSG
-686 PMPTSAALRTDSVN
+686 PMPTSAALRTDRVN

-938 GAVLLLPLLDAALV
+938 GAVLLLPLLDAALA